1 MSATVSAFGHRGT
14 TSSVKTEIS
23 RELVNASDGAGLH
36 FENNGYVD
44 LGNVAAAKFGTSDF
58 SIEFVLNQ
66 TAENSIDNYIYFTN
80 ISGKNRAFF
89 RNDISENLVRI
100 TFSNSSNSE
109 TAADIAYDMSADYG
123 TPTHYVLTF
132 DRDGDATLY
141 KNGSI
146 VNESFVR
153 SYPNQTTGAYP
164 AKSCVLVLAAS
175 DYVELYGQHTKGSNA
190 EFNLNYTFLQG
201 HKLIG
206 V

>member
-1 MSATVSAFGHRGT
+1 MAITKLQAEALNLADTYAFTGTVTGAGVTNTPSFMAANSGGQTLTNSATNVLAGNSEIYDSDSAYDN
-14 TSSVKTEIS
+14 SSY
-23 RELVNASDGAGLH
+23 R
-36 FENNGYVD
+36 
-44 LGNVAAAKFGTSDF
+44 
-58 SIEFVLNQ
+58 
-66 TAENSIDNYIYFTN
+66 FTVP
-80 ISGKNRAFF
+80 SGKGGKYLFVYGGGT
-89 RNDISENLVRI
+89 DSL
-100 TFSNSSNSE
+100 SSS
-109 TAADIAYDMSADYG
+109 TLGAIA
-123 TPTHYVLTF
+123 
-132 DRDGDATLY
+132 LY

>member
-1 MSATVSAFGHRGT
+1 M
-14 TSSVKTEIS
+14 
-23 RELVNASDGAGLH
+23 
-36 FENNGYVD
+36 
-44 LGNVAAAKFGTSDF
+44 
-58 SIEFVLNQ
+58 
-66 TAENSIDNYIYFTN
+66 
-80 ISGKNRAFF
+80 
-89 RNDISENLVRI
+89 
-100 TFSNSSNSE
+100 
-109 TAADIAYDMSADYG
+109 
-123 TPTHYVLTF
+123 
-132 DRDGDATLY
+132 Y